1 MVFENSR
8 ISLTVILSGYRMV
21 KIFGKLTGDG
31 GASEAEKLRV
41 STFNFQLDLGFQG
54 GAGRSEEKR
63 HVERRDNLNDDLLFK
78 SDDSY
83 NDEDGDCQTNLDREE
98 ARLEKELICVI
109 VSGQID
115 CLKMNL
121 YQAVTVYL
129 RQSYSFFKEAHGH
142 SHAPLRT

>member
-1 MVFENSR
+1 
-8 ISLTVILSGYRMV
+8 MV

-63 HVERRDNLNDDLLFK
+63 HVERRDNLNGLCVSCDMAFNLLYK
-78 SDDSY
+78 Y

-98 ARLEKELICVI
+98 ARLEKELIRVI